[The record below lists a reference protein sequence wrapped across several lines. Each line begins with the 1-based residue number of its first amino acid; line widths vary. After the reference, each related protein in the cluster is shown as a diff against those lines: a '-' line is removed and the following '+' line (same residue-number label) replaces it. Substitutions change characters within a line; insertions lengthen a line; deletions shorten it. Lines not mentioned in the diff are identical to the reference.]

1 MKRITYPSV
10 KKLFYMISVNA
21 LKDKI
26 FSNIEYETYDMK
38 TIYNFVED
46 EKREFKTL
54 FMLEM
59 YFWRSR
65 A

>member
-1 MKRITYPSV
+1 
-10 KKLFYMISVNA
+10 MISVNA

-26 FSNIEYETYDMK
+26 FTNIEYETYDMK